1 MWRAWWGWGGEI
13 SSFENLMFVRG
24 PNRTV
29 KTYSWMHKS
38 GVQENLDC
46 KINLGVECKSTALK
60 SRDCLS
66 LPSDQG

>member
-1 MWRAWWGWGGEI
+1 
-13 SSFENLMFVRG
+13 MFVRG

-46 KINLGVECKSTALK
+46 KINLGVERKSTALK